1 MQPTMWIDSKDT
13 IIKYNNQFENST
25 EENFRFSQQM
35 PMHLAKNINII
46 IISMYIT
53 IHILL
58 LPIL

>member
-13 IIKYNNQFENST
+13 IIKYNNQFENSA

-46 IISMYIT
+46 IISKYIT
-53 IHILL
+53 INVLL